1 MLRAIANARLWWLPT
16 GLLLCCAELGL
27 PPSQCIYVGDAP
39 TDGRAALATA
49 SASTE
54 DGGGALGIG
63 VSYGSHSAE
72 SLGPHFATVVHSVE
86 ELGEVLTAALRAPE
100 YVF

>member
-1 MLRAIANARLWWLPT
+1 MPT

-49 SASTE
+49 TTPLGEVSKSGSGSG
-54 DGGGALGIG
+54 DGGISGGGGVLGIG
-63 VSYGSHSAE
+63 VSYGSHTAE
-72 SLGPHFATVVHSVE
+72 SLTPHFAAVVQTVD
-86 ELGEVLTAALRAPE
+86 ELGNALKEALRSP
-100 YVF
+100 V